1 MNQRKSLPVTTA
13 LAVLTEA
20 GYRCAVPTCR
30 TILAIDLHHMVEVG
44 KGGTNDPANLVALCP
59 TCHALYHRGT
69 IKKESVFLW
78 KGMLVALSQAFDT
91 QAIDDLLFLY
101 KLPQDQL
108 LVSGDGVLK
117 FSRLIAADLAAFE
130 LFMQNGPM
138 LLYRIGV
145 TDRGA
150 AIVKAWQAG
159 NREALRLAM
168 EESPIASVAQ

>member
-1 MNQRKSLPVTTA
+1 
-13 LAVLTEA
+13 
-20 GYRCAVPTCR
+20 
-30 TILAIDLHHMVEVG
+30 
-44 KGGTNDPANLVALCP
+44 
-59 TCHALYHRGT
+59 
-69 IKKESVFLW
+69 
-78 KGMLVALSQAFDT
+78 MLVALSQAFDT

-168 EESPIASVAQ
+168 EENPIASVAQ